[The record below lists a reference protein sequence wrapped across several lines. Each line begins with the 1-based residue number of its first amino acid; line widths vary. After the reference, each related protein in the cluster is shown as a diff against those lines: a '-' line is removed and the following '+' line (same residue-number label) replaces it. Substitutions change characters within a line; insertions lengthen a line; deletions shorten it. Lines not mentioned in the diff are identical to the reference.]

1 MAIGK
6 STEITDMV
14 MQQQPENAFCNFS
27 DTLNSINNNK
37 FNNGHDEDNF
47 MDDVQQAMSPV
58 QEEEASA
65 VVSNDDNN
73 NSNDNY
79 GPETDV
85 DTIDDEFQLNA
96 AIGGDKEKTQKE
108 FKETADVVD
117 RAEAIDAM
125 FGTLE
130 NKIFDQLSLQ
140 HPDFIKTGNPFNPE
154 EYAGVDAEN
163 ATHIDEFIDNKMME
177 QQSDDL
183 VEKLDNFEQQNNFAA
198 FDAGDEVANEEIV
211 MQQEEP
217 QAGKLKRNKLF
228 FYWIFLT
235 KWCYKDR
242 WGGGKK
248 GRGSLEW

>member
-1 MAIGK
+1 
-6 STEITDMV
+6 

-58 QEEEASA
+58 QEEASA

-73 NSNDNY
+73 NSNDN

-85 DTIDDEFQLNA
+85 DTIDDEFQLNV

-108 FKETADVVD
+108 FKETEDVAD

-140 HPDFIKTGNPFNPE
+140 HPDFIKTGNPFAPGE
-154 EYAGVDAEN
+154 DAGVDVDAEN
-163 ATHIDEFIDNKMME
+163 ATHVDEFIDNRMME

-183 VEKLDNFEQQNNFAA
+183 IEKLDNFEQQNNFAA
-198 FDAGDEVANEEIV
+198 FNAGDEIANEEIV

-217 QAGKLKRNKLF
+217 QAGELNEPNF
-228 FYWIFLT
+228 FFIEFS
-235 KWCYKDR
+235 YKMMLQNDR
-242 WGGGKK
+242 RGRGKGK
-248 GRGSLEW
+248 GSLELQIRFTIFR